1 VGRASH
7 EVQSG
12 QNGRTHAAFAAEESF
27 GSEGDFDPDVQD
39 ERAML
44 ALAVSGKS
52 LCDAIEHL
60 ILSAWSRAGI
70 DGRQAGA

>member
-12 QNGRTHAAFAAEESF
+12 QNGRTHAAFAAQESF
-27 GSEGDFDPDVQD
+27 GSEGDFGPDVQD

-60 ILSAWSRAGI
+60 IPIDMEPSR
-70 DGRQAGA
+70 D

>member
-1 VGRASH
+1 MGRASH

-12 QNGRTHAAFAAEESF
+12 QNGRTHAAFAAQESF

-60 ILSAWSRAGI
+60 IPIGMEPSR
-70 DGRQAGA
+70 D

>member
-44 ALAVSGKS
+44 ALAMSGKAFATRS
-52 LCDAIEHL
+52 NISS
-60 ILSAWSRAGI
+60 LSAWSLAGI

>member
-52 LCDAIEHL
+52 LCDANEHL
-60 ILSAWSRAGI
+60 IPIGMEPSR
-70 DGRQAGA
+70 D